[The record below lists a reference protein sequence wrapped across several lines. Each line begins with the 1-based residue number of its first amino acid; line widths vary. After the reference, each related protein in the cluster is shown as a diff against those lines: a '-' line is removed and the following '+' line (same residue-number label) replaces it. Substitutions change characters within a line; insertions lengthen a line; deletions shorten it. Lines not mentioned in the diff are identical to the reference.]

1 MDEAGV
7 KLSLS
12 DVDSYIAYLTG
23 QGKPINTIRTYRRCI
38 RSLAQ
43 YLGGTGAIVKGSL
56 YGWRDALLAD
66 GYSAGTVK
74 TSICVANGYLELSG
88 RRGRQAEG
96 VRAHKALCADGHQ
109 RA

>member
-43 YLGGTGAIVKGSL
+43 YLGGTGAIGKGSL
-56 YGWRDALLAD
+56 YGWRDALDYRALNNEPARPLLALAVLKILNLLLD
-66 GYSAGTVK
+66 TLIAVLGLA
-74 TSICVANGYLELSG
+74 
-88 RRGRQAEG
+88 
-96 VRAHKALCADGHQ
+96 
-109 RA
+109 

>member
-43 YLGGTGAIVKGSL
+43 YLGGTGTIGKGAFTA
-56 YGWRDALLAD
+56 GATPCWRTDTPPAP
-66 GYSAGTVK
+66 
-74 TSICVANGYLELSG
+74 
-88 RRGRQAEG
+88 
-96 VRAHKALCADGHQ
+96 
-109 RA
+109 